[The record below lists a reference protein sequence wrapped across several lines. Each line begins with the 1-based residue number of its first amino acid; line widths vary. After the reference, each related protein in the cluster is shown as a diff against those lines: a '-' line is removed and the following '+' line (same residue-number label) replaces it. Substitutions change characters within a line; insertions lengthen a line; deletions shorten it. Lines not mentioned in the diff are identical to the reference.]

1 MKILKNPN
9 ILKVLRTW
17 KYLVVLFFGLSAS
30 VRVMA
35 QTEEGNIMVGA
46 QLLNVTGTFQ
56 SGSSTFDM
64 GISPQVGF
72 FLSDNFAL
80 GAAVL
85 ANLRTASHYT
95 DFSYAV
101 GPFARYYF
109 NHFKGEDLQFS
120 KRSSFFVEG
129 DVFVQGENIKT
140 NGNSVNTNGLG
151 IGIGPGIA
159 YFITPS
165 IGLEALLKYNP
176 VIGFGNST
184 TVNKVSLNLGL
195 QAYLPGSHAKRLI
208 QEEKNNH

>member
-1 MKILKNPN
+1 MKTTG
-9 ILKVLRTW
+9 RW
-17 KYLVVLFFGLSAS
+17 KYVAALFLGLSAS
-30 VRVMA
+30 GSLVA
-35 QTEEGNIMVGA
+35 QTQEGNIMMGA

-80 GAAVL
+80 GGAVL
-85 ANLRTASHYT
+85 LNLQTASHYT
-95 DFSYAV
+95 DFGYAV

-109 NHFKGEDLQFS
+109 NSIHGQDLQVS

-129 DVFVQGENIKT
+129 DVFIQGENIKT
-140 NGNSVNTNGLG
+140 NGTSTNTNGLG
-151 IGIGPGIA
+151 LGIGPGIA
-159 YFITPS
+159 YFITPN

-176 VIGFGNST
+176 VVGFGNST

-195 QAYLPGSHAKRLI
+195 QAYLPRSHAKRI
-208 QEEKNNH
+208 IREEENNQ

>member
-1 MKILKNPN
+1 MRILS
-9 ILKVLRTW
+9 VR
-17 KYLVVLFFGLSAS
+17 KYQVVLFFLLSAS

-35 QTEEGNIMVGA
+35 QTQGGNIMMGA

-56 SGSSTFDM
+56 SGSSTFNM

-80 GAAVL
+80 GAEVL
-85 ANLRTASHYT
+85 ANLQTASHYT

-109 NHFKGEDLQFS
+109 NRIKGEDLQFS

-129 DVFVQGENIKT
+129 DVYVQGENIKT

-195 QAYLPGSHAKRLI
+195 QAYLPRSHARRLI
-208 QEEKNNH
+208 REEQNNQ

>member
-1 MKILKNPN
+1 MKR
-9 ILKVLRTW
+9 LRVW
-17 KYLVVLFFGLSAS
+17 KYVAAIFLGISATWNLK
-30 VRVMA
+30 A
-35 QTEEGNIMVGA
+35 QTQEGNIMMGA
-46 QLLNVTGTFQ
+46 QLVNVTGTFQ

-80 GAAVL
+80 GGQVL
-85 ANLRTASHYT
+85 LNLQTASHYT

-109 NHFKGEDLQFS
+109 NRLNGEDLQFS
-120 KRSSFFVEG
+120 KRSSFFAEG
-129 DVFVQGENIKT
+129 DVYVQGENIKT
-140 NGNSVNTNGLG
+140 NGNSTNTNGLG

-159 YFITPS
+159 YFITPN

-184 TVNKVSLNLGL
+184 TINKVSLNLGL
-195 QAYLPGSHAKRLI
+195 QAYLSRSHAKRI
-208 QEEKNNH
+208 IREEENSH

>member
-1 MKILKNPN
+1 MKTI
-9 ILKVLRTW
+9 RTW
-17 KYLVVLFFGLSAS
+17 KYLAILFLGLSAS
-30 VRVMA
+30 GEVMA
-35 QTEEGNIMVGA
+35 QTEEGNVMMGA

-56 SGSSTFDM
+56 SGSSTFNM

-85 ANLRTASHYT
+85 LNLQTASHYT

-109 NHFKGEDLQFS
+109 NRVKGEDLQLS

-129 DVFVQGENIKT
+129 DVYIQGENIKT

-151 IGIGPGIA
+151 IGIGPGLA
-159 YFITPS
+159 YFITPH

-176 VIGFGNST
+176 VLGFGNST

-195 QAYLPGSHAKRLI
+195 QAYLPGSHAKHLI
-208 QEEKNNH
+208 QEEKLEH